1 MCGGAYHKTA
11 EPAGSIVSHKLHFKS
26 EEVHGTL
33 ASSST
38 STVGKK
44 CSAVG
49 GSNGTAKRAMAPNS
63 SLDHYFSACEKG
75 SDSRH
80 GSDSLAKNRVLN
92 HGLGNKAIHLSNSKW
107 APKDSEEEMEM
118 LRFNRRPPRLRNQE
132 PNMPTKETITQSQ
145 MKGVTS
151 RKRQRLQGM
160 QIAGKQE
167 REPAVIIAWKQ
178 WCMFEDEEDGE
189 MTEALVNKRD
199 ERRMSER
206 YKKQLLQEH
215 RTKSAGDVT
224 GNCTSES
231 NNRGLGTRLLPGSA
245 AVQED
250 QAMQLQAAEHAPR
263 SNTLAEND
271 KETGWLCDSGSE
283 LGNCQVNVDTRHIH
297 NDAREGGMAQ
307 LLFSWEQSQMDP
319 TKFSTLEESTV
330 DLLPMVIMATPEDGM
345 KTSDK
350 PMVQQSFCTKIS
362 LEEQLHGTHKS
373 LCKGGT
379 SCSERHT
386 EELIIN
392 LDDDDEERKPT
403 NLPGLMS
410 AEATDVVDNEMDSR
424 KGSNSTDNPNEPI
437 VNMPSMSRSE
447 TYSNWIHILKFS
459 LSQTVKPDLT
469 FHI

>member
-1 MCGGAYHKTA
+1 VAGNSFLSDKHSQGIA
-11 EPAGSIVSHKLHFKS
+11 EKA
-26 EEVHGTL
+26 
-33 ASSST
+33 
-38 STVGKK
+38 
-44 CSAVG
+44 SAV
-49 GSNGTAKRAMAPNS
+49 
-63 SLDHYFSACEKG
+63 E
-75 SDSRH
+75 
-80 GSDSLAKNRVLN
+80 LN
-92 HGLGNKAIHLSNSKW
+92 DGL
-107 APKDSEEEMEM
+107 
-118 LRFNRRPPRLRNQE
+118 FNC
-132 PNMPTKETITQSQ
+132 S
-145 MKGVTS
+145 
-151 RKRQRLQGM
+151 
-160 QIAGKQE
+160 
-167 REPAVIIAWKQ
+167 
-178 WCMFEDEEDGE
+178 
-189 MTEALVNKRD
+189 
-199 ERRMSER
+199 
-206 YKKQLLQEH
+206 
-215 RTKSAGDVT
+215 GDVT

-250 QAMQLQAAEHAPR
+250 QALQLQAAEHTPR
-263 SNTLAEND
+263 SNTSAENG
-271 KETGWLCDSGSE
+271 KETGWLCDFGSE
-283 LGNCQVNVDTRHIH
+283 LGNCQVNMDTRHIH

-330 DLLPMVIMATPEDGM
+330 DLLPMVIMATPEDGV

-373 LCKGGT
+373 LCRGT

-410 AEATDVVDNEMDSR
+410 AEATDVVDNEMDSM

-447 TYSNWIHILKFS
+447 TLFQLDSYSQV
-459 LSQTVKPDLT
+459 LS
-469 FHI
+469 

>member
-1 MCGGAYHKTA
+1 MAGNSFLSDKHLQGIA
-11 EPAGSIVSHKLHFKS
+11 EKA
-26 EEVHGTL
+26 
-33 ASSST
+33 
-38 STVGKK
+38 
-44 CSAVG
+44 SAV
-49 GSNGTAKRAMAPNS
+49 
-63 SLDHYFSACEKG
+63 E
-75 SDSRH
+75 
-80 GSDSLAKNRVLN
+80 LN
-92 HGLGNKAIHLSNSKW
+92 DGL
-107 APKDSEEEMEM
+107 
-118 LRFNRRPPRLRNQE
+118 FNC
-132 PNMPTKETITQSQ
+132 S
-145 MKGVTS
+145 
-151 RKRQRLQGM
+151 
-160 QIAGKQE
+160 
-167 REPAVIIAWKQ
+167 
-178 WCMFEDEEDGE
+178 
-189 MTEALVNKRD
+189 
-199 ERRMSER
+199 
-206 YKKQLLQEH
+206 
-215 RTKSAGDVT
+215 GDVT